1 MKIGVKDYQ
10 LLEMSESVTADDIHH
25 SLIIALFGGVT
36 TNRVPLCQLVHHF
49 PIMYL
54 LPIVSLLDDKSTD
67 DCIK

>member
-1 MKIGVKDYQ
+1 
-10 LLEMSESVTADDIHH
+10 MSESVTADDVLHF
-25 SLIIALFGGVT
+25 LIIAFLRGDT
-36 TNRVPLCQLVHHF
+36 TNSVPLCELVHHF

>member
-10 LLEMSESVTADDIHH
+10 LLQMSESVTADDVLHF
-25 SLIIALFGGVT
+25 LIIAFLRGVT
-36 TNRVPLCQLVHHF
+36 TDSVPLCELVHHF